1 MIAGRLQEKNGYF
14 YVVLSYK
21 DSTGKRK
28 EPWISTG
35 LTVKGN
41 KRQAQKLL
49 EEYRLNFDTTTGKL
63 QVQTSQKAEN
73 TPATVLNKKTLFGD
87 YLLQWVEK
95 MKDLLLLHIKIL

>member
-21 DSTGKRK
+21 DSAGKRK

-49 EEYRLNFDTTTGKL
+49 EKYRLNFDTATGKL
-63 QVQTSQKAEN
+63 RAQTSPKEEIAPVIALDKN
-73 TPATVLNKKTLFGD
+73 HCLATTFCNGWKK
-87 YLLQWVEK
+87 
-95 MKDLLLLHIKIL
+95 